1 MKRFTVRE
9 FRYPEDSPLARLQ
22 ELENKLEDGEL
33 AEVIPSSDEDL
44 YRKIN
49 DLEMALSA
57 ERQMAK
63 FYKHKYLE
71 ARAGQEKNFGEL
83 EEAKRLLE
91 KEYTKAQRMEFVR
104 KPISYALYQTW
115 KKVDQTEKE
124 GTTNDG
130 ERADKGDGK

>member
-1 MKRFTVRE
+1 MNRFTVKE
-9 FRYPEDSPLARLQ
+9 FVYPEDSPLARLQ
-22 ELENKLEDGEL
+22 ELENKIEDGNL
-33 AEVIPSSDEDL
+33 AEVIPSLDEDL
-44 YRKIN
+44 YRRIN
-49 DLEMALSA
+49 DLEKALSA

-63 FYKHKYLE
+63 FYKHRYEE
-71 ARAGQEKNFGEL
+71 AREVPEKIFGEL

-104 KPISYALYQTW
+104 KPTSYALYQTW

-130 ERADKGDGK
+130 E

>member
-1 MKRFTVRE
+1 MKRFTVKE

-22 ELENKLEDGEL
+22 ELENKIEDGNL
-33 AEVIPSSDEDL
+33 AEVIPSLDEDL
-44 YRKIN
+44 YRRIN
-49 DLEMALSA
+49 DLEKALSA

-63 FYKHKYLE
+63 FYKHRYEE
-71 ARAGQEKNFGEL
+71 AREVPEKIFGEL

-104 KPISYALYQTW
+104 KPTSYALYQTW

-130 ERADKGDGK
+130 E

>member
-1 MKRFTVRE
+1 MNRFTIRE
-9 FRYPEDSPLARLQ
+9 FRYPEGSPLARLQ
-22 ELENKLEDGEL
+22 ELENKLEDGEI
-33 AEVIPSSDEDL
+33 AAVIPSLNEDL
-44 YRKIN
+44 YQKIN
-49 DLEMALSA
+49 DLEMAFSSA
-57 ERQMAK
+57 KEMAK

-71 ARAGQEKNFGEL
+71 AREVPEKIFGEL

-130 ERADKGDGK
+130 E

>member
-1 MKRFTVRE
+1 MKRFTVKE

-22 ELENKLEDGEL
+22 ELENKIEDGNL
-33 AEVIPSSDEDL
+33 AEVIPSLDEDL
-44 YRKIN
+44 YRRIN
-49 DLEMALSA
+49 DLEKALSA

-63 FYKHKYLE
+63 FYKHRYEE
-71 ARAGQEKNFGEL
+71 AREVPEKIFGEL

-130 ERADKGDGK
+130 E